1 MLDFHRDPACQ
12 QQENNMMNAAILQ
25 GPVFILSLLA
35 VAVWY
40 DVCQHRI
47 PNALSLGGIVL
58 GIILQFW
65 FSGLPGLAAGLGG
78 TGVAIGIFLP
88 FHLLQGMGAG
98 DVKLMGA
105 VGAYMG
111 PHDAMLATG
120 LSLAAGGIM
129 AFAILFVRGGFRPLA
144 RRYWATLICLLLTRR
159 LIHQPPE
166 EGEVAAMKFPY
177 AAAIG
182 MGTLAAMLWL
192 SSFPVH
198 F

>member
-1 MLDFHRDPACQ
+1 MFEYQRDPAYQ
-12 QQENNMMNAAILQ
+12 SPDDNAMTTAILN
-25 GPVFILSLLA
+25 GPIIILSLLA

-40 DVCQHRI
+40 DVRQHRI
-47 PNALSLGGIVL
+47 PNALSLGGVVL
-58 GIILQFW
+58 GVTIQVWTL
-65 FSGLPGLAAGLGG
+65 GLPGLAAGLGG

-105 VGAYMG
+105 VGAFLG

-129 AFAILFVRGGFRPLA
+129 ALVILFVRGGISQLA
-144 RRYWATLICLLLTRR
+144 RRYWATLKCLLLTHK
-159 LIHQPPE
+159 LIHQPPI

-177 AAAIG
+177 AAAIAA
-182 MGTLAAMLWL
+182 GTFAAMLWL
-192 SSFPVH
+192 STLPQLF
-198 F
+198 